1 MSFFESAPLFSKDA
15 IFALTAQYNN
25 DASPVKVNLGQG
37 SYRDENGLP
46 WVLPSVREARRRV
59 SSRKLDHE
67 YLPILG
73 LQNFRS
79 AVGELVLGSEA
90 YAAIGNRLATAQSL
104 SGTGS
109 LHLAGALIR
118 NYSGLN
124 RQVWVSEPTWSNHH
138 LVFSSLGFEVQT
150 YRYYDPGSRSLDWS
164 SYMDA
169 LRTAERRSI
178 IVLHACAHNPT
189 GCDPTK
195 DQWREIGRIMK
206 ERELFP
212 LFDAA
217 YLGFR
222 SGNFDDDAF
231 SIRYLVNELGLE
243 CAVAI
248 SFAKSMGLYGERVG
262 ATIIVTKSDKV
273 ARNCES
279 VLERLQRSE
288 ISNPPAYGCKIA
300 TQILLDESLKRMWF
314 EDLKTMSSRIELMR
328 ERLCQL
334 LVKNGALGTWDHIR
348 QQSGMFGFLGLS
360 EEVVLKLREQY
371 HIYMADNSR
380 ISIAGLN
387 ESNVAYVA
395 KAITHSLGAEQNAL
409 AASSHA
415 SSL

>member
-1 MSFFESAPLFSKDA
+1 MSFFESAPLFPKDA

-124 RQVWVSEPTWSNHH
+124 RQIARLEF
-138 LVFSSLGFEVQT
+138 LYG
-150 YRYYDPGSRSLDWS
+150 RS
-164 SYMDA
+164 
-169 LRTAERRSI
+169 RTAERRSI
-178 IVLHACAHNPT
+178 IVLYACAHNPT

-195 DQWREIGRIMK
+195 DQWREIGPIMK

-217 YLGFR
+217 DLGFR

-231 SIRYLVNELGLE
+231 SIRYFVNDLGLE

-262 ATIIVTKSDKV
+262 ATILVTKSEKV

-288 ISNPPAYGCKIA
+288 ISNPPAHGCKIA

-314 EDLKTMSSRIELMR
+314 EDLKTMSSRIEMMR
-328 ERLCQL
+328 ERLCQP
-334 LVKNGALGTWDHIR
+334 LVKNGALGTWDHIK
-348 QQSGMFGFLGLS
+348 QQSGMFGCLGLS
-360 EEVVLKLREQY
+360 KEVVLKLREQY

-395 KAITHSLGAEQNAL
+395 KAITHSFGG
-409 AASSHA
+409 
-415 SSL
+415 